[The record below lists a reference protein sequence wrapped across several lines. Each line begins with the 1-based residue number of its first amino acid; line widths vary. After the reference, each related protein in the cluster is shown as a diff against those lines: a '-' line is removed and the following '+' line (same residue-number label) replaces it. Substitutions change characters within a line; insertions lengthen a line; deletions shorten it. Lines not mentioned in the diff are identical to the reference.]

1 MHGLSAPKDIL
12 NVGNSGTT
20 TRLMSGILSAQDFTS
35 VMSGDASL
43 NSRPMGRVI
52 TPLLRW
58 ATYHK
63 CKR

>member
-1 MHGLSAPKDIL
+1 MHGLAAPKDIL

-43 NSRPMGRVI
+43 NSPQWVV
-52 TPLLRW
+52 LLHLSLRW
-58 ATYHK
+58 EHISQV
-63 CKR
+63 